1 MPSDDS
7 CLHVQTWRLWFAMA
21 KADTIGSLP
30 SYPALGFANPLHHR
44 VPLEIQHAED
54 DVLRNIDNRV
64 SALTLIRKSHQ
75 ELVQILRYEQ
85 LGLNESLRFC
95 AGLVES
101 VQCSVPIG
109 QPAFEARREIC
120 SSWAALDTLMWLP
133 HVNVILYWLGM
144 SFCVSFSM
152 PFLLQGS
159 YGLFWCGAIC
169 KEPTDPTNDQARAV
183 QSQPSSIHFY
193 RSKSIGFEVER
204 LWVKLLSDVSA
215 ED

>member
-7 CLHVQTWRLWFAMA
+7 CLHVQTWRLWFALA

-101 VQCSVPIG
+101 VRCSVPIG

-152 PFLLQGS
+152 PFLPPRVIRTILMWS
-159 YGLFWCGAIC
+159 YMQR
-169 KEPTDPTNDQARAV
+169 TNR
-183 QSQPSSIHFY
+183 SNKWPSKGYSI
-193 RSKSIGFEVER
+193 
-204 LWVKLLSDVSA
+204 A
-215 ED
+215 A